1 MAVTD
6 SITNAP
12 LWVWVVLAS
21 GALCSW
27 AASRRYYKG
36 LNKYNG
42 PFLASLTNFW
52 RLWQWLWYTDMCYF
66 PRVVKYGKIIRV
78 GPDTL
83 LFNDPEA
90 IKDIY
95 MTHFNKVSKS
105 MESMAQARRALLRLT
120 QNLFRSSDDIVRLL
134 QSSPRRLP
142 RCSRAQH
149 FLHHGPNLPQQATKI
164 CCQRVRAQHT
174 GELRTIRD

>member
-1 MAVTD
+1 MITSRNLKDPRRGCFVFLTQQLCPLLCCQGWLFPFPEEAMAVTD
-6 SITNAP
+6 SITNTP
-12 LWVWVVLAS
+12 LWIWAVLAS
-21 GALCSW
+21 GALCWW
-27 AASRRYYKG
+27 ATSRRYYKG

-66 PRVVKYGKIIRV
+66 PRVVKYGKIIRI

-95 MTHFNKVSKS
+95 MTHFNKVSNNIGG
-105 MESMAQARRALLRLT
+105 MVRARRACL
-120 QNLFRSSDDIVRLL
+120 
-134 QSSPRRLP
+134 
-142 RCSRAQH
+142 
-149 FLHHGPNLPQQATKI
+149 
-164 CCQRVRAQHT
+164 
-174 GELRTIRD
+174 